1 MTDLEIDEKELEKR
15 IEKYKS
21 IYYDYLKKRLSL
33 LYDGPCIEMYKDL
46 LHPKHKEDIIKTTV
60 KVIKKINENEEN
72 LTNNHFCAFV
82 VDKMLVKV
90 SMQQDNQWSY
100 WNSMKNYLEIQTFV
114 LSGKTFSDIIS
125 QDDFL
130 EHLLY
135 EIDFYYSIGDK

>member
-1 MTDLEIDEKELEKR
+1 MTNLEINEKELKKH
-15 IEKYKS
+15 IEEYKVV
-21 IYYDYLKKRLSL
+21 YYNYLKKRLSL
-33 LYDGPCIEMYKDL
+33 LYDGPCIQIYKDL
-46 LHPKHKEDIIKTTV
+46 LHPKHKKDIIKTTV

-82 VDKMLVKV
+82 IDKMLVKV

-114 LSGKTFSDIIS
+114 FGGKTFCDIIS

-135 EIDFYYSIGDK
+135 EIDFYYSIGE